1 MNPLLKKAIFRA
13 LGFLLWTSLS
23 AWLFVLVEYTEEND
37 SEAKRQLLLTVY
49 ASMSTKYNMSIE
61 EFNNYSSMVYKA
73 MSEPKPQWNYPASLD
88 FVLQAITTIGK
99 LTQFHTLFLFA

>member
-1 MNPLLKKAIFRA
+1 MRKKNEPSYQKGNLSRTRI
-13 LGFLLWTSLS
+13 LIMGFIERL
-23 AWLFVLVEYTEEND
+23 AVVLVEYTEEND
-37 SEAKRQLLLTVY
+37 TEAKRQLLLAVY

-61 EFNNYSSMVYKA
+61 EFNNYSSMVYEA

-99 LTQFHTLFLFA
+99 LTQFHI